1 MGNWL
6 INHWFSAAVLAAWLG
21 INIFLFTYYFLF
33 FDQDDRYFYTRAIL
47 GVRCSLQHPAC
58 PRALLAGLQQGRG
71 CSTPEPFLVLPSS
84 SSPPLHPSP
93 CLGLCSYPSITP
105 YQYPSHSPSPDCSVP
120 AQHHLAPSHPGAL
133 SLQEAAPCP
142 WHSGTHP
149 IPVSISPVSLGVGP
163 GISQVPQ
170 LQQHADPAACLPQP
184 ALLPARELLGECPR
198 AAPQLG
204 CPRPCS
210 RLRPNPATSP
220 CSAAGG
226 PCASSSTTT
235 SPSTS
240 WWPTRWPCSQVA
252 APCCSAHVPPEPC
265 GVTAGDRLFPCT
277 AVHTIAHLFNL
288 ERYNHSQQANDGSLH
303 AVLSKMHLQ
312 DSNKWL
318 NPIHSNQTTVEY
330 VAFTTIPGL
339 TGVIITLALILMV
352 TSSTEFIRRNYF
364 EVFWYTHHLFIIYFI
379 GLVIH
384 GVAGLVRG
392 QTEESM
398 EEVHPQRCAEFLVQK
413 PKECKEECC
422 KEPEFGSIPAESWKW
437 VLAPVILYI
446 FERILRIWRA
456 RQKVVVTKV
465 VMHPAKVLEL
475 QMQKKGFRMEVGQY
489 IFVNCPAV
497 SLLEWH
503 PFTLTSA
510 PEEDFFSIHIRVAG
524 DWTERI
530 IDTFQQQK
538 LEMPRIKVDGPFGT
552 ASEDVFLYEVAMLVG
567 AGIGVTPFASI
578 LKSIWYRFQQNDQTL
593 KTKKI
598 YFYWLCR
605 DTGAFTWFNDLL
617 ASLEQKMAES
627 GKADF
632 LTYRLFLTGWDTS
645 IADNAAL
652 HFDTV
657 TDTVTG
663 LRQKTIFGRPR
674 WDTEFSVV
682 ATAHPR
688 SVVGVFLCGPEALA
702 KVLQRSCHQHSS
714 LDPRKVKFYFNK
726 ENF

>member
-6 INHWFSAAVLAAWLG
+6 VNHWFSATVFAAWLG

-33 FDQDDRYFYTRAIL
+33 FDRDERYFYTRAIL
-47 GVRCSLQHPAC
+47 GSALAWA
-58 PRALLAGLQQGRG
+58 RASAK
-71 CSTPEPFLVLPSS
+71 
-84 SSPPLHPSP
+84 
-93 CLGLCSYPSITP
+93 CLNFNSMLI
-105 YQYPSHSPSPDCSVP
+105 
-120 AQHHLAPSHPGAL
+120 
-133 SLQEAAPCP
+133 
-142 WHSGTHP
+142 
-149 IPVSISPVSLGVGP
+149 
-163 GISQVPQ
+163 
-170 LQQHADPAACLPQP
+170 
-184 ALLPARELLGECPR
+184 LLPVCRNLLSFLRGSCSCCR
-198 AAPQLG
+198 RTLRKQLDHN
-204 CPRPCS
+204 
-210 RLRPNPATSP
+210 LTFHKL
-220 CSAAGG
+220 
-226 PCASSSTTT
+226 
-235 SPSTS
+235 
-240 WWPTRWPCSQVA
+240 VA
-252 APCCSAHVPPEPC
+252 YALA
-265 GVTAGDRLFPCT
+265 LFT

-288 ERYNHSQQANDGSLH
+288 ERYNYSQQANDGSLP

-398 EEVHPQRCAEFLVQK
+398 KEVHPQRCAEFLVHK
-413 PKECKEECC
+413 PKECRQECC

-437 VLAPVILYI
+437 VLAPIILYI

-475 QMQKKGFRMEVGQY
+475 HMQKKGFRMEVGQY

-510 PEEDFFSIHIRVAG
+510 PEEDFFSIHIRAAG

-538 LEMPRIKVDGPFGT
+538 LEIPRIEVDGPFGT

-593 KTKKI
+593 KTKKVLRAPWDQLTPHLGFLRVQKHLASSCMISHPSLAPSRVTLLPHATASQI

-605 DTGAFTWFNDLL
+605 DTGAFAWFNDLL

-645 IADNAAL
+645 IANNAAL
-652 HFDTV
+652 NFDTV

-674 WDTEFSVV
+674 WDIEFSAV

>member
-1 MGNWL
+1 MGEPCLAGTGDQFGGWPTGSALPSWKAAFETVQHFLKGFLGESPVPVAGAAAPPAASIKPRAGVGRRAQGRCTMGNWL
-6 INHWFSAAVLAAWLG
+6 VNHWFSAAVLAAWLG

-33 FDQDDRYFYTRAIL
+33 FDRDERYFYTRAIL
-47 GVRCSLQHPAC
+47 GSALSWARASAKCLNFNSMLILLPVCRNLLSFLRGTCSCCRRTLRKQLDHNLTFHKLVAYAL
-58 PRALLAGLQQGRG
+58 ALL
-71 CSTPEPFLVLPSS
+71 
-84 SSPPLHPSP
+84 
-93 CLGLCSYPSITP
+93 
-105 YQYPSHSPSPDCSVP
+105 
-120 AQHHLAPSHPGAL
+120 
-133 SLQEAAPCP
+133 
-142 WHSGTHP
+142 
-149 IPVSISPVSLGVGP
+149 
-163 GISQVPQ
+163 
-170 LQQHADPAACLPQP
+170 
-184 ALLPARELLGECPR
+184 
-198 AAPQLG
+198 
-204 CPRPCS
+204 
-210 RLRPNPATSP
+210 
-220 CSAAGG
+220 
-226 PCASSSTTT
+226 
-235 SPSTS
+235 
-240 WWPTRWPCSQVA
+240 
-252 APCCSAHVPPEPC
+252 
-265 GVTAGDRLFPCT
+265 T

-288 ERYNHSQQANDGSLH
+288 ERYNRSQQAADGSLP

-312 DSNKWL
+312 GSDKWL
-318 NPIHSNQTTVEY
+318 NPIHSNRTTVEY

-364 EVFWYTHHLFIIYFI
+364 EVFWYTHHLFLIYFA

-384 GVAGLVRG
+384 GIARLVRG

-398 EEVHPQRCAEFLVQK
+398 EEVHPHRCAPYLPQK
-413 PKECKEECC
+413 DEDCSHDCC

-437 VLAPVILYI
+437 VLAPVLLYI
-446 FERILRIWRA
+446 FERILRVWRA

-465 VMHPAKVLEL
+465 VMHPARVLEL

-489 IFVNCPAV
+489 IFVNCPAI

-510 PEEDFFSIHIRVAG
+510 PEEDFFSIHIRAAG
-524 DWTERI
+524 DWTERL
-530 IDTFQQQK
+530 IDTFQQRK
-538 LEMPRIKVDGPFGT
+538 PETPRIEVDGPFGT
-552 ASEDVFLYEVAMLVG
+552 ASEDVFQYDVAMLVG

-578 LKSIWYRFQQNDQTL
+578 LKSIWYKFQQADQTL

-605 DTGAFTWFNDLL
+605 DTGAFAWFNDLL

-645 IADNAAL
+645 IANNVAL
-652 HFDTV
+652 RFDTA

-663 LRQKTIFGRPR
+663 LRHKTSFGRPM
-674 WDTEFSVV
+674 WNSEFAAV
-682 ATAHPR
+682 AAAHPR
-688 SVVGVFLCGPEALA
+688 SVVGVFLCGPGALA
-702 KVLQRSCHQHSS
+702 KSLQKFCHQHSS